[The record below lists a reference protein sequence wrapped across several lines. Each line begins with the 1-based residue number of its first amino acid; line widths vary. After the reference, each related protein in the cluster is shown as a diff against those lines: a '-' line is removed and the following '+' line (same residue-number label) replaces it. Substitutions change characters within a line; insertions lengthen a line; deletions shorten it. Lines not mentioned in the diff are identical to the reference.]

1 MAGGNA
7 DDLRKEADVLDVIAS
22 EMSKLYADASG
33 GKLSEKEARR
43 LMDEETWLTAEDAM
57 ALGLVH
63 AVEGKAKAMA
73 AIDKNRHAYRN
84 IPKGLTMEENTP
96 APKAGLLDTILAKL
110 GGGTEA
116 LAAKDSEI
124 ATLRAEAAE
133 ASAALVGA
141 AAKIVEAKA
150 EAEAAR
156 AEATAAQA
164 ALEAMKAEH
173 VAALEALI
181 DTCGQTFYEHQRY
194 RAQVQLADAHEAAAI
209 DPKAEGL
216 DLTPMLELL
225 CENEDV
231 LKVFHAGGQD
241 IEIFFNLTGK
251 TPHPMFDTQIAA
263 MALGQG
269 EQVGYS
275 NLVDLWMGIQLDKGA
290 RFTDWS
296 RRPLDKRQ
304 IDYAIA
310 DVTHLSVIF
319 PMMLEKLKSTGRGA
333 WLNDEMERISDA
345 ANYRNDPEN
354 AWARIKVQSRKPEV
368 LGRLQAMAAWR
379 EKEAQRK
386 NIPRGRIMKDETLA
400 DIAAHPPKSQAD
412 LPKVRGLSPAWRDND
427 IGARLIGVIE
437 ASQPMARENLPDR
450 ARSSPGGGKDGSL
463 VADLLKLLLK
473 IRSREIN
480 VAPRLIVRT
489 EELERL
495 AAGEREDLEVLTG
508 WRFDQFGRD
517 ALDLVEGRLAF
528 AVVNGK
534 LKMTLTHEE
543 DMVRETPA

>member
-1 MAGGNA
+1 MQIHPLIT
-7 DDLRKEADVLDVIAS
+7 D
-22 EMSKLYADASG
+22 SKRLAE
-33 GKLSEKEARR
+33 LCAR
-43 LMDEETWLTAEDAM
+43 LAQSPF
-57 ALGLVH
+57 V
-63 AVEGKAKAMA
+63 AVDTEFM
-73 AIDKNRHAYRN
+73 R
-84 IPKGLTMEENTP
+84 ENTYYP
-96 APKAGLLDTILAKL
+96 DLCL
-110 GGGTEA
+110 
-116 LAAKDSEI
+116 
-124 ATLRAEAAE
+124 
-133 ASAALVGA
+133 
-141 AAKIVEAKA
+141 
-150 EAEAAR
+150 
-156 AEATAAQA
+156 
-164 ALEAMKAEH
+164 
-173 VAALEALI
+173 
-181 DTCGQTFYEHQRY
+181 
-194 RAQVQLADAHEAAAI
+194 VQLADAHEAAAI

-251 TPHPMFDTQIAA
+251 TPYPMFDTQIAA

-319 PMMLEKLKSTGRGA
+319 PMMLEKLKATGRGA

-427 IGARLIGVIE
+427 IGARLIAVIE
-437 ASQPMARENLPDR
+437 ASQPMARDDLPDR
-450 ARSSPGGGKDGSL
+450 ARSSPSGGKDVGL

-534 LKMTLTHEE
+534 LKMTLTNEE
-543 DMVRETPA
+543 DMARETPV